1 METTNMQMA
10 ENMPVVTQP
19 ANPEPQIPT
28 LADVIG
34 VEAGKQEQVQIP
46 EASNDNTIHQK
57 IPGWYK
63 DRAAKDRAKW
73 EAENDAK
80 MAPILSQLAQLQEY
94 RIGIEADKLVAS
106 GKISDRDMA
115 IDYLRSKEGIPAPT
129 TAATTPPRD
138 ERGRFVSTDNNPTAS
153 KEIPADLQQRA
164 NELYA
169 QAKTLQKFS
178 GVDVLGVYRANP
190 EYMERVNSG
199 EWDMADVLKASQSS
213 NTTAS
218 PVNTPAPV
226 RSSNGNGIGSVDF
239 HNMADEQFKKVN
251 EALSRGG
258 KIDMR

>member
-1 METTNMQMA
+1 METTNMQTA
-10 ENMPVVTQP
+10 ENMPVVSQAETT
-19 ANPEPQIPT
+19 PEPQIPT

-34 VEAGKQEQVQIP
+34 VEADKQEQVQTAAPESIP
-46 EASNDNTIHQK
+46 QQE
-57 IPGWYK
+57 PGWYAA
-63 DRAAKDRAKW
+63 RRAKDRAKW
-73 EAENDAK
+73 EAEHQAE
-80 MAPILSQLAQLQEY
+80 MAEIRSQMAQLQEY

-115 IDYLRSKEGIPAPT
+115 IDYLRSKEGMPAPEPV
-129 TAATTPPRD
+129 AATNPARD
-138 ERGRFVSTDNNPTAS
+138 ERGRFVSPNNNPTAS
-153 KEIPADLQQRA
+153 KEIPADIQQRA

-199 EWDMADVLKASQSS
+199 EWDMADVLKASQSD
-213 NTTAS
+213 NATAS
-218 PVNTPAPV
+218 PVNAPAPV
-226 RSSNGNGIGSVDF
+226 RSSNGSGIGSVNF
-239 HNMADEQFKKVN
+239 RNMTHDQFKKVN

>member
-1 METTNMQMA
+1 METTNMQTA
-10 ENMPVVTQP
+10 ENMPVVSQ
-19 ANPEPQIPT
+19 AEPTTEPKLPT

-34 VEAGKQEQVQIP
+34 VETGKQEQVQTPASEAIP
-46 EASNDNTIHQK
+46 DQE
-57 IPGWYK
+57 PGWYAK
-63 DRAAKDRAKW
+63 RRAKDRADW
-73 EAENDAK
+73 EAENNAK
-80 MAPILSQLAQLQEY
+80 MAPVLSQLAQLQEY
-94 RIGIEADKLVAS
+94 RLGVEADKLVAS

-115 IDYLRSKEGIPAPT
+115 IDYLRSKEGMPAPT
-129 TAATTPPRD
+129 TNAATTPARD

>member
-10 ENMPVVTQP
+10 ENMTVVSQ
-19 ANPEPQIPT
+19 AEPTTEPKLPT

-34 VEAGKQEQVQIP
+34 EQPVVQEQAQPATHESIP
-46 EASNDNTIHQK
+46 QQE
-57 IPGWYK
+57 PGWYA
-63 DRAAKDRAKW
+63 DRRAKDRAKW
-73 EAENDAK
+73 EAEHQAE
-80 MAPILSQLAQLQEY
+80 MAEIRSQMAQLQEY

-115 IDYLRSKEGIPAPT
+115 IDYLRSKEGMSAPEPV
-129 TAATTPPRD
+129 AATTPARD
-138 ERGRFVSTDNNPTAS
+138 ERGRFVSPNNNHTAS
-153 KEIPADLQQRA
+153 KEIPADIQQRA

-199 EWDMADVLKASQSS
+199 EWDMADVLKASQSD

-218 PVNTPAPV
+218 PVNAPAPV
-226 RSSNGNGIGSVDF
+226 RSSNGNGIGSVNF
-239 HNMADEQFKKVN
+239 RNMTHDQFKKVN

>member
-10 ENMPVVTQP
+10 ENMPVVSQATT
-19 ANPEPQIPT
+19 NPEPKMPT

-34 VEAGKQEQVQIP
+34 DQAGAQEQVQTP
-46 EASNDNTIHQK
+46 EVSNDNTIPQK

-94 RIGIEADKLVAS
+94 RIGVEADKLVAS
-106 GKISDRDMA
+106 GKIADRDMA
-115 IDYLRSKEGIPAPT
+115 MDYLRSKEGIPAP
-129 TAATTPPRD
+129 AATTPPRD
-138 ERGRFVSTDNNPTAS
+138 ERGRFTTQTPTAP
-153 KEIPADLQQRA
+153 EIPSDVQQRA

-178 GVDVLGVYRANP
+178 GVDVLGIYRANP
-190 EYMERVNSG
+190 EYAERVNSG
-199 EWDMADVLKASQSS
+199 EWDMADVLKASQN
-213 NTTAS
+213 NTAQPVSAPS
-218 PVNTPAPV
+218 PVRTPNT
-226 RSSNGNGIGSVDF
+226 GGIGSANF
-239 HNMADEQFKKVN
+239 RNMTAEQFNKVN